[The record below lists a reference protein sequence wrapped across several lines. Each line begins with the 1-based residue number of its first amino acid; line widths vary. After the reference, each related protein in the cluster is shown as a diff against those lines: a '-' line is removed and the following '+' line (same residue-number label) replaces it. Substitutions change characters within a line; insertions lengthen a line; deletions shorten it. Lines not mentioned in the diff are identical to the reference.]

1 MVEVVRR
8 TIQDQ
13 RPALDA
19 ADLSLNLILPAQP
32 VWIVGDRTRLA
43 QIITNIL
50 HNAVKFTEPKGRID
64 VQVTAEPD
72 SAIISI
78 RDTGIGMAPDMA
90 RAAFELFRQADNT
103 LSRSRGGLGVGL
115 SLAKGLVALH
125 QGDIR
130 AASEGLGKGS
140 ELTVRLPLT
149 HPPEPPRDLPT
160 SADGRIPGSRV
171 LLVEDNVDAAES
183 MRVLLEL
190 GGHHVEV
197 VHNGKEALPLAREFH
212 PEVVLCDIGLP
223 GLDGYAVARAIREDP
238 SVPTP
243 HMIAITGYGRDEDVR
258 LALEAGFDQHLT
270 KPVDF
275 ARLDELL
282 AQRT

>member
-1 MVEVVRR
+1 
-8 TIQDQ
+8 
-13 RPALDA
+13 
-19 ADLSLNLILPAQP
+19 
-32 VWIVGDRTRLA
+32 
-43 QIITNIL
+43 
-50 HNAVKFTEPKGRID
+50 
-64 VQVTAEPD
+64 VTAEPD

-140 ELTVRLPLT
+140 ELTVHLPLT

-160 SADGRIPGSRV
+160 IADGRIPGSRV

-183 MRVLLEL
+183 MRVLLQL
-190 GGHHVEV
+190 SGHHVEV

-223 GLDGYAVARAIREDP
+223 GLDGYGVARAIREDP